1 MMSMKA
7 VIPPADEIVARGQRV
22 YEEKV
27 RDTLEPAHNGEVA
40 VINIETGE
48 YEVDRKHRAAAK
60 RAHTRW
66 PGGLFYAVRVGYPT
80 LGHIGAR
87 LRAKA
92 D

>member
-7 VIPPADEIVARGQRV
+7 VIPPAGEIVARGQRV

-27 RDTLEPAHNGEVA
+27 RDMLEPAHNGQVA

-48 YEVDRKHRAAAK
+48 FEVDARHRAAAR
-60 RAHTRW
+60 RAQARW

-80 LGHIGAR
+80 LGRIGAR

-92 D
+92 E